1 MSKLLARARVKLE
14 NAERNYIKIGQD
26 DAYLDD
32 CCYNLQQAV
41 ELGLKYIIEMQGEN
55 YPETHDIRAQL
66 NKIRSLDIELP
77 WADDIRHLA
86 STVNGWEAESRY
98 NDDFTSLIED
108 VDEVLDIARQ
118 LLRYC
123 GRFVQVLED

>member
-66 NKIRSLDIELP
+66 NKIHSLDMNLP

-86 STVNGWEAESRY
+86 STINGWEAESRY

-123 GRFVQVLED
+123 GRFVQVLDD

>member
-14 NAERNYIKIGQD
+14 NAERSYIKIGQD

-32 CCYNLQQAV
+32 CCYNLQQAL

-66 NKIRSLDIELP
+66 NKIRSLDMDLP

-86 STVNGWEAESRY
+86 STINGWEAESRY
-98 NDDFTSLIED
+98 NDDFTSVIED

-123 GRFVQVLED
+123 GRFVQVLDD